1 MIELV
6 DVHKSFSNTKVLSG
20 VNFKLSKGESLAII
34 GGSGTG
40 KSVLL
45 KCILGLIKQDSGLI
59 KIEGIE
65 SKIQDR
71 NTFYNKI
78 GMLFQGGALFDSL
91 TVWENISFRLMRGKT
106 KITNIAAKEMAIDKL
121 RMVGLNAKVANLH
134 PSELSGGMLKRVS
147 LARAIS
153 GDPKVIFFD
162 EPTTGLDPIMA
173 GVINQLIRK
182 IVDEMGVT
190 AITITH
196 DITSTRVISDSV
208 AMLHE
213 GTIKWLGKTSE
224 IDKSGNPFVEQF
236 INGRPEG
243 PISQT

>member
-1 MIELV
+1 
-6 DVHKSFSNTKVLSG
+6 
-20 VNFKLSKGESLAII
+20 
-34 GGSGTG
+34 
-40 KSVLL
+40 
-45 KCILGLIKQDSGLI
+45 
-59 KIEGIE
+59 
-65 SKIQDR
+65 
-71 NTFYNKI
+71 
-78 GMLFQGGALFDSL
+78 
-91 TVWENISFRLMRGKT
+91 
-106 KITNIAAKEMAIDKL
+106 MAIDKL
-121 RMVGLNAKVANLH
+121 RMVGLNATVANFH

-182 IVDEMGVT
+182 IVAEMGVT

-213 GTIKWLGKTSE
+213 GTIKWRGKTSE

>member
-6 DVHKSFSNTKVLSG
+6 DVHKSFINTKVLAG

-45 KCILGLIKQDSGLI
+45 KCILGLIRQDSGII

-65 SKIQDR
+65 SKNQDK
-71 NTFYNKI
+71 NTFYDKL

-91 TVWENISFRLMRGKT
+91 TVWENISFRLLHGKT
-106 KITNIAAKEMAIDKL
+106 KITKLAAKEIAIDKL
-121 RMVGLNAKVANLH
+121 RMVGLSAQVANHH

-153 GDPKVIFFD
+153 GNPKVIFFD

-196 DITSTRVISDSV
+196 DIIS
-208 AMLHE
+208 LE
-213 GTIKWLGKTSE
+213 
-224 IDKSGNPFVEQF
+224 
-236 INGRPEG
+236 
-243 PISQT
+243 

>member
-6 DVHKSFSNTKVLSG
+6 DVHKSFINTKVLAG

-45 KCILGLIKQDSGLI
+45 KCILGLIRQDSGII

-65 SKIQDR
+65 SKNQDK
-71 NTFYNKI
+71 NTFYDKL

-91 TVWENISFRLMRGKT
+91 TVWENISFRLLHGKT
-106 KITNIAAKEMAIDKL
+106 KITKLAAKEIAIDKL
-121 RMVGLNAKVANLH
+121 RMVGLSAQVANHH

-153 GDPKVIFFD
+153 GNPKVIFFD

-196 DITSTRVISDSV
+196 DIISTRVISDSV

-213 GTIKWLGKTSE
+213 GTIKWRGKTSE
-224 IDKSGNPFVEQF
+224 IDKSENPFVEQF